1 MQLLDW
7 EEFISCLFFYFLC
20 MGKLGVMLMRCDG
33 EYLQFLFF
41 ALLYLRFLKGR
52 GILDEGRNVL

>member
-41 ALLYLRFLKGR
+41 ALLYLRFLEGKG
-52 GILDEGRNVL
+52 IWEESWNDL